1 MKNYY
6 FFIGT
11 EAEFIKLLPVIL
23 EFEKNKILYKIIA
36 TGQNKIHKSDLF
48 KYINKK
54 SPDITV
60 SDNPIKQTIVGLL
73 FWFFK
78 TFFSSFKVL
87 KQEFNNLD
95 KNKTFLIVHG
105 DTVSTPMGA
114 ILGKIMGV
122 KVVHVEA
129 GLRSFN
135 WFNPFPE
142 EINRVIS
149 SHFADV
155 FFCPND
161 WAVNNLKG
169 IRGEK
174 INTKQNT
181 LYNSVRLAVSIN
193 KKIDIDIKEKYFIF
207 VMHRQENIYNKERVI
222 FLLNQIA
229 NLSKKMKC
237 IFVMHESTRIS
248 LEKMGLLKGLKKNKN
263 INIIARQPFF
273 SFISLLK
280 DSELIITD
288 GGSNQEESYYLG
300 KPCLIL
306 REHTERIEGLG
317 ENVVMSMNNL
327 DKIKH
332 FIHNYK
338 NYVRPIVVP
347 NVSPSKIIVDYLLK
361 VDS

>member
-36 TGQNKIHKSDLF
+36 TGQNKIHKSNLF

-60 SDNPIKQTIVGLL
+60 SDEPIKQTIVGLL

-87 KQEFNNLD
+87 RQEFKSLD

-122 KVVHVEA
+122 KVAHVEA

-207 VMHRQENIYNKERVI
+207 VMHRQENIYNKDRVI

-237 IFVMHESTRIS
+237 IFVMHEPTRIS
-248 LEKMGLLKGLKKNKN
+248 LEKMGLLEDLKKNKN

-317 ENVVMSMNNL
+317 ENVVLSKN
-327 DKIKH
+327 DTGIIKS
-332 FIHNYK
+332 FIKNYTNYK
-338 NYVRPIVVP
+338 RNSLALSF
-347 NVSPSKIIVDYLLK
+347 SPSEIIANYFKKI
-361 VDS
+361 